1 MDEKVIIRKVTV
13 EDAESVLSLMYQLD
27 RE

>member
-13 EDAESVLSLMYQLD
+13 EDAESVLS
-27 RE
+27 

>member
-13 EDAESVLSLMYQLD
+13 EDAESVLSLMYQ
-27 RE
+27 

>member
-13 EDAESVLSLMYQLD
+13 EDAESVLSLMY
-27 RE
+27 

>member
-1 MDEKVIIRKVTV
+1 MDEKVIIRKLTV

-27 RE
+27 

>member
-13 EDAESVLSLMYQLD
+13 EDAESVLSLMYQL
-27 RE
+27 

>member
-27 RE
+27 

>member
-1 MDEKVIIRKVTV
+1 MIIRKVTV

-27 RE
+27 RESK